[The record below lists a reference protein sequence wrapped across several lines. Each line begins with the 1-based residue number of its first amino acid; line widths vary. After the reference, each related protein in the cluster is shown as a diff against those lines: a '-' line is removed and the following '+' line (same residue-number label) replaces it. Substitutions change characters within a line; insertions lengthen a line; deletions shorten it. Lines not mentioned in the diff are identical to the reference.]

1 MKDEILFKFVEN
13 ELTGDKAIGICN
25 IKFSSL
31 CLNGGDES
39 THAIF
44 YGQEQVG
51 EVHLI
56 SDYVP
61 QCMQQVSFVIG
72 DKQGKVYEEL
82 GKYKIQNIKKEQ
94 EKNALIKRR
103 HKLIEMIALAK

>member
-1 MKDEILFKFVEN
+1 M
-13 ELTGDKAIGICN
+13 CN

-31 CLNGGDES
+31 CLNGGDEQ
-39 THAIF
+39 THAIW
-44 YGQEQVG
+44 YGQQEVG
-51 EVHLI
+51 EVKLI

-61 QCMQQVSFVIG
+61 QCMQQISFVTD

-82 GKYKIQNIKKEQ
+82 EKYRIQNIKKEQ

-103 HKLIEMIALAK
+103 LK